1 MYKEILKELDPK
13 TDKEIYDQTQD
24 EVRMVQIQIAD
35 LERAYNMV
43 RDELEMLQR
52 EETMIE

>member
-1 MYKEILKELDPK
+1 VYKEILKELDPK